1 MKVERTI
8 VACRGRNPANPSD
21 RKTRIK
27 GIGVQMLEEM
37 LEEIHGRKSQV
48 LTTVDKDN
56 WVLEYVLL
64 GMTHEAH
71 RL

>member
-8 VACRGRNPANPSD
+8 VACRGRNPDNPSD
-21 RKTRIK
+21 RKTRIR
-27 GIGVQMLEEM
+27 GFGVQM

-56 WVLEYVLL
+56 WVLEYYAV
-64 GMTHEAH
+64 
-71 RL
+71 